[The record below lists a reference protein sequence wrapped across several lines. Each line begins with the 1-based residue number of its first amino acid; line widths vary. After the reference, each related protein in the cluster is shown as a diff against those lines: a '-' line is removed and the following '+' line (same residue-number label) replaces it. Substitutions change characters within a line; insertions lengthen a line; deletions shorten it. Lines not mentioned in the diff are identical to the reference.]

1 MYGYVRPLK
10 GELKVSEYEAFHAI
24 YCALCHQL
32 SRRGGFA
39 ARFVVNYDFTFLA
52 MLLSHADKL
61 ECEKKRCPARLGRR
75 RACVCADETLTQ
87 AADESLIL
95 AWWKLNDAIAD
106 TGFIRS
112 IPARVARA
120 LLRPAYKKAAS
131 TQPSFAET
139 VRDSIAALS
148 ALEWEQCASLDAAAD
163 KFAVI
168 LQAAAD
174 SESDEKRRRALR
186 SLLYQLGRLIYL
198 LDAADDLADDWR
210 NGTYNPLIYRYELT
224 DGTLTP
230 EQRQQLRE
238 TLCQAQNRMAAAF
251 ALIEPS
257 CWQPVLANIVYY
269 GLPWAAESVLNGE
282 WNKRKQDGRIHERS
296 L

>member
-10 GELKVSEYEAFHAI
+10 GELKVSEYEAFHSI
-24 YCALCHQL
+24 YCALCHEL
-32 SRRGGFA
+32 SRRGGLA
-39 ARFVVNYDFTFLA
+39 ARFVVNYDFAFLA
-52 MLLSHADKL
+52 MLLSHADKP
-61 ECEKKRCPARLGRR
+61 ECETMHCPARLGRKR
-75 RACVCADETLTQ
+75 PCVRADETMTQ

-95 AWWKLNDAIAD
+95 AWWKLSDAIAD

-112 IPARVARA
+112 LPIRIARA
-120 LLRPAYKKAAS
+120 LLHPAYKKAAGA
-131 TQPSFAET
+131 QPLFAGV
-139 VRDSIAALS
+139 VRDSIAALT
-148 ALEWEQCASLDAAAD
+148 ALERAKCASLDAAAD

-174 SESDEKRRRALR
+174 SEGDEKRRRALR
-186 SLLYQLGRLIYL
+186 SLLYQLGRLIYI
-198 LDAADDLADDWR
+198 LDAADDLADDWKS
-210 NGTYNPLIYRYELT
+210 GAYNPLIYRYGLT
-224 DGTLTP
+224 DGVLSP

-251 ALIEPS
+251 ALIEPN

-269 GLPWAAESVLNGE
+269 GLPWASESVLSVE
-282 WNKRKQDGRIHERS
+282 WNKRKQDRRIHERS